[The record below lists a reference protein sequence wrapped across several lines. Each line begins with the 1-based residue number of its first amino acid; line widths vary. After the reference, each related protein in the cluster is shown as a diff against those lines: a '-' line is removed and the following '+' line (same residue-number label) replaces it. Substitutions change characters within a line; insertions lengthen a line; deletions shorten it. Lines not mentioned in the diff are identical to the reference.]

1 MRLRALRTLTLT
13 LTLTPNTLTR
23 CVYEL
28 ASFCKKNPGEAL
40 VRMHEPNPSPS
51 PSPNPSSNP
60 NPNPDPYPNPN
71 PDQHERLMLVSL
83 DWPSSLSPAS
93 SPKLTGTEREVLARF
108 RCREAECFKPCDRA
122 TVLAAVRNDWG
133 SEEAFDTF
141 VQNDLVKVLEES
153 KTRYSTWLAQVI
165 SDTLEL
171 MFGN

>member
-1 MRLRALRTLTLT
+1 MGKEVQRYNTTLRLSTYYL
-13 LTLTPNTLTR
+13 LTPA
-23 CVYEL
+23 Y
-28 ASFCKKNPGEAL
+28 K
-40 VRMHEPNPSPS
+40 
-51 PSPNPSSNP
+51 
-60 NPNPDPYPNPN
+60 
-71 PDQHERLMLVSL
+71 
-83 DWPSSLSPAS
+83 
-93 SPKLTGTEREVLARF
+93 EREVLASF